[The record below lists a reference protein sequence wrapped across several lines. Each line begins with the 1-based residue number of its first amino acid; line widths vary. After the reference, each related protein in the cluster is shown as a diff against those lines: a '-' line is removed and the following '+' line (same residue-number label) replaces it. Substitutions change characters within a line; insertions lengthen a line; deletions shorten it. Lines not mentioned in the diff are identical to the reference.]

1 MIPIK
6 SYLIR
11 RILSL
16 VPLIIGV
23 SLIVFLAINFIPGN
37 PVRIMLGIEATAEME
52 AELKEEYGLDQPF
65 FMRYGKWFTS
75 FIQGDFGRSIVSGSP
90 VNEEITNR
98 FAVTL
103 QLTILSVIL
112 SLIIAIPVGVIS
124 ATKQNTLIDFIVR
137 IGVLSGIS
145 LPSFALG
152 ILLILFMS
160 KVFGWLPP
168 FGFVNLWDDFF
179 LSIQILILPVISLG
193 VRLSA
198 SVSRMTR
205 SSMLEVLRKDYI
217 RTARAKGL
225 KEIIVTYKHAL
236 QNSLIPI
243 LTLVGLQIGYLFGGA
258 VIIEQIFSLPGLGRY
273 LLTGIYKRDYP
284 IVMATVLIIAISFA
298 LVNTFV
304 DILYA
309 FVDPRIKYD

>member
-1 MIPIK
+1 MFSIN

-11 RILSL
+11 KLLFLI
-16 VPLIIGV
+16 PLIIGV
-23 SLIVFLAINFIPGN
+23 SFIVFFAINFIPGN
-37 PVRIMLGIEATAEME
+37 PIRIMLGIEATEEME
-52 AELKEEYGLDQPF
+52 AELKEEYGLNQPF
-65 FMRYGKWFTS
+65 LVRYFKWFGS
-75 FIQGDFGRSIVSGSP
+75 FIKGDFGKSIITGNSI
-90 VNEEITNR
+90 NKEILTR
-98 FAVTL
+98 FQVTL

-112 SLIIAIPVGVIS
+112 SLIIAIPIGVIS
-124 ATKQNTLIDFIVR
+124 AIKQNSVTDFIVR

-160 KVFGWLPP
+160 KIFGWLPP
-168 FGFVNLWDDFF
+168 FGFVNLWENFF
-179 LSIQILILPVISLG
+179 VSIQILILPVVSLG
-193 VRLSA
+193 VRLAA
-198 SVSRMTR
+198 SISRMTR

-217 RTARAKGL
+217 RTAKAKGL
-225 KEIIVTYKHAL
+225 KNSVITYKHAL
-236 QNSLIPI
+236 HNSLIPI

-258 VIIEQIFSLPGLGRY
+258 VVIEQIFSLPGLGRY

-284 IVMATVLIIAISFA
+284 VVMSVVLIIAISFA
-298 LVNTFV
+298 FVNTLV

>member
-1 MIPIK
+1 M
-6 SYLIR
+6 
-11 RILSL
+11 

-23 SLIVFLAINFIPGN
+23 SFIVFLAINFIPGN
-37 PVRIMLGIEATAEME
+37 PIRIMLGIEATEEME
-52 AELKEEYGLDQPF
+52 AELKEEYGLNQPF
-65 FMRYGKWFTS
+65 IIRYFKWFGN
-75 FIQGDFGRSIVSGSP
+75 FITGDFGKSIVTGNSINQE
-90 VNEEITNR
+90 VITR
-98 FAVTL
+98 FQVTL

-112 SLIIAIPVGVIS
+112 SLIIAIPIGIIS
-124 ATKQNTLIDFIVR
+124 ATKQNSIIDFIVR

-152 ILLILFMS
+152 ILLILLMS

-168 FGFVNLWDDFF
+168 FGFVNLWEDFYT
-179 LSIQILILPVISLG
+179 SIQILILPVISLG

-198 SVSRMTR
+198 SISRMTR

-217 RTARAKGL
+217 RTAKAKGL
-225 KEIIVTYKHAL
+225 KNSVITYKHAL
-236 QNSLIPI
+236 HNSLIPI

-258 VIIEQIFSLPGLGRY
+258 VVIEQIFSLPGLGRY

-284 IVMATVLIIAISFA
+284 VVMSAVLIIAISFA
-298 LVNTFV
+298 LVNTIV

-309 FVDPRIKYD
+309 FVDPRIKYN

>member
-1 MIPIK
+1 MR

-11 RILSL
+11 RLLSL
-16 VPLIIGV
+16 IPLIIGV

-37 PVRIMLGIEATAEME
+37 PIRIMLGIEATEEME
-52 AELKEEYGLDQPF
+52 AELKAEYGLDQPLII
-65 FMRYGKWFTS
+65 RYTKWFGN
-75 FIQGDFGRSIVSGSP
+75 FIQGDFGKSIVTGSP
-90 VNEEITNR
+90 VNIEIINR
-98 FAVTL
+98 FGVTL
-103 QLTILSVIL
+103 QLALLSVML
-112 SLIIAIPVGVIS
+112 SLIIAIPVGIIS
-124 ATKQNTLIDFIVR
+124 ATKHNTIIDFVVR

-160 KVFGWLPP
+160 KIFGWLPP
-168 FGFVNLWDDFF
+168 FGFVNLWDNFF
-179 LSIQILILPVISLG
+179 LSVQILILPVISLG
-193 VRLSA
+193 VRLAA

-225 KEIIVTYKHAL
+225 KEIVVTYKHAL
-236 QNSLIPI
+236 QNALIPI

-258 VIIEQIFSLPGLGRY
+258 VVIEQIFSLPGLGRY

-284 IVMATVLIIAISFA
+284 VVMAAVLIIAISFA
-298 LVNTFV
+298 IVNTIV
-304 DILYA
+304 DIFYA

>member
-1 MIPIK
+1 MR

-11 RILSL
+11 RLLSL

-37 PVRIMLGIEATAEME
+37 PIRIMLGIEATAEME
-52 AELKEEYGLDQPF
+52 AELKAEYGLDQPLII
-65 FMRYGKWFTS
+65 RYTKWFGN
-75 FIQGDFGRSIVSGSP
+75 FVQGDFGNSIVTGNP
-90 VNEEITNR
+90 VNIEIANR
-98 FAVTL
+98 FGVTL
-103 QLTILSVIL
+103 QLALLSVML
-112 SLIIAIPVGVIS
+112 SLVIAIPVGIIS
-124 ATKQNTLIDFIVR
+124 ATKHNTIIDFIVR

-160 KVFGWLPP
+160 KIFGWLPP
-168 FGFVNLWDDFF
+168 FGFVNLWDNFF
-179 LSIQILILPVISLG
+179 LAVQILILPVISLG
-193 VRLSA
+193 VRLAA

-225 KEIIVTYKHAL
+225 KEIVVTYKHAL
-236 QNSLIPI
+236 QNALIPI

-258 VIIEQIFSLPGLGRY
+258 VVIEQIFSLPGLGRY

-284 IVMATVLIIAISFA
+284 VVMAAVLIIAISFA
-298 LVNTFV
+298 IVNTIV
-304 DILYA
+304 DIFYA

>member
-1 MIPIK
+1 
-6 SYLIR
+6 
-11 RILSL
+11 
-16 VPLIIGV
+16 
-23 SLIVFLAINFIPGN
+23 
-37 PVRIMLGIEATAEME
+37 MLGIEATDAME
-52 AELKEEYGLDQPF
+52 AELKAEYGLDQPL
-65 FMRYGKWFTS
+65 MLRYVKWFS
-75 FIQGDFGRSIVSGSP
+75 HFLQGDLGNSIITGEP
-90 VNEEITNR
+90 VNSEIPNR
-98 FAVTL
+98 FSVTL
-103 QLTILSVIL
+103 QLTFLSVIL
-112 SLIIAIPVGVIS
+112 SLLIAIPVGVIS
-124 ATKQNTLIDFIVR
+124 ATKQNTFIDFLVR

-145 LPSFALG
+145 LPSFAVG

-168 FGFVNLWDDFF
+168 FGFVNLWDNFF
-179 LSIQILILPVISLG
+179 KSFQILILPVTALG

-205 SSMLEVLRKDYI
+205 SSMLEVLRQDYI
-217 RTARAKGL
+217 RTARSKGL
-225 KEIIVTYKHAL
+225 REVMVTYKHAL

-284 IVMATVLIIAISFA
+284 VVMATVLIIAVSFA
-298 LVNTFV
+298 IVNTFV

-309 FVDPRIKYD
+309 FIDPRIKYE